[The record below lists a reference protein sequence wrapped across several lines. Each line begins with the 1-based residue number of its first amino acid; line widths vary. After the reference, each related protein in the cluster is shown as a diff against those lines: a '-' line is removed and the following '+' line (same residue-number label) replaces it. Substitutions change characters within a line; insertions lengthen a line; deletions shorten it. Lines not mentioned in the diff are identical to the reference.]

1 MLTAS
6 YDQRVKIWG
15 AKSIVQGQNTGDEWV
30 QLRTLACHE
39 NKVTSVSMTKDRS
52 TILTTSFDKTF
63 KLWRPLKYAK

>member
-39 NKVTSVSMTKDRS
+39 NKVTSVSMT
-52 TILTTSFDKTF
+52 
-63 KLWRPLKYAK
+63 